1 MARFVIVNNNVIENF
16 ILADSKEI
24 AEAITGLTAYEGD
37 DPRVWKANVGFV
49 WSEEAG
55 VFVNPNSSEQKAKEE
70 TA

>member
-49 WSEEAG
+49 WNEEAG
-55 VFVNPNSSEQKAKEE
+55 AFIDPNPVLEE
-70 TA
+70 PEE